1 MGKRNRNKAAL
12 NNPHIRN
19 SIKASLTHIKQNNNI
34 RNIEYFEDGI
44 KFTHENGN
52 ISYYFY

>member
-12 NNPHIRN
+12 NNPHIH
-19 SIKASLTHIKQNNNI
+19 IIKQNNNI